1 MRGGLVILPSVLE
14 EAHVRATVEEILPMT
29 GLAYLTDD
37 RAGSWVVTH
46 STPGAGLAS
55 LKPGQQ
61 LDLTVERHLDFSI
74 VSGYAPLD

>member
-1 MRGGLVILPSVLE
+1 VVSGVALK
-14 EAHVRATVEEILPMT
+14 EAHVRATVDEILPQT

-46 STPGAGLAS
+46 STPGVGLAS

-61 LDLTVERHLDFSI
+61 LDLKVEHHLEFSI
-74 VSGYAPLD
+74 VSGYTPLD